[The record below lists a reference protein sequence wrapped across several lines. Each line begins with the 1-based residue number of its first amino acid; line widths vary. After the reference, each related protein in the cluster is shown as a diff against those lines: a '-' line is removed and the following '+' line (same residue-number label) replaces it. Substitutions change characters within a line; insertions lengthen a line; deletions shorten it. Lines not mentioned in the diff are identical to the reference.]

1 MSFQDGSKN
10 PRDIYRCVVLILFFF
25 PLSEFKK
32 AMFML
37 KDRFLKHMEIT
48 GSTWLIETLHSA
60 WNLKF
65 SMESLDLLLLKE

>member
-1 MSFQDGSKN
+1 MCGSY
-10 PRDIYRCVVLILFFF
+10 PFVFFP
-25 PLSEFKK
+25 PLSELKK

-48 GSTWLIETLHSA
+48 GSTWLIESLHSA

-65 SMESLDLLLLKE
+65 SMESLDLLLLKEQSPAFCKLAIHTV